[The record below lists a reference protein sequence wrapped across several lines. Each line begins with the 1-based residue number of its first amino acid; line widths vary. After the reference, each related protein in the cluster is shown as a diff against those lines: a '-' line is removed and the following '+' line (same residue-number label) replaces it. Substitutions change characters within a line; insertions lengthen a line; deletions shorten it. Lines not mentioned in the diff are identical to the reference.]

1 MKNAFIVRGSGGL
14 GIILI
19 DALKNDGFNVIS
31 ITRNECDL
39 TNYKQIKESLL
50 KIKKDFKSI
59 DLLVNAAGIAT
70 YKNLTEVSD
79 EDLQN
84 SFMVNTI
91 APAIFIR
98 ELTPLMNNKDS
109 LVLNIGSGAG
119 TMPMKG
125 RSIYCAT
132 KYALRG
138 LTLSLAEEYE
148 GRNPKFCLITLGST
162 LTNFGPMTIEV
173 KKREFKKGK
182 AYFPVEFVVG
192 KLIGIIKNDKRE
204 KEITLFP
211 GDHGFGTW
219 KKP

>member
-1 MKNAFIVRGSGGL
+1 MKNAVVVGGNGGVGSK
-14 GIILI
+14 LI
-19 DALKNDGFNVIS
+19 DALKNEEYNIIS
-31 ITRNECDL
+31 ITRTECDL
-39 TNYKQIKESLL
+39 TNYKQIEKSIS

-79 EDLQN
+79 EDMQY

-98 ELTPLMNNKDS
+98 ELAPLMNNKDS

-119 TMPMKG
+119 VIPMKG

-162 LTNFGPMTIEV
+162 LTNFGPMTIEE
-173 KKREFKKGK
+173 KKKEFEKGK
-182 AYFPVEFVVG
+182 AYFPVEFVVE
-192 KLIGIIKNDKRE
+192 KLIGIIKDEKRE
-204 KEITLFP
+204 NEITLFP